1 VPTESR
7 EFAFISLLRDEVE
20 ARELALRL
28 EGVAR
33 SSAVTR
39 SLFLVPDVR
48 GLDFFAAK
56 RSQPAIDRWWYRNV
70 PPSAVPVYLLR
81 HEAGLASWL
90 GGLDGVFMVAATGAA
105 AAAYPSSAVVEADPE
120 AAPTA
125 LANAAMLRFGV
136 PANVSDP
143 TLADVFDSRDAQT
156 VADGRF
162 DVPTRWA
169 DRPELPSLLRVDGS
183 GDGPQAS
190 PAEPLSDPFELLA
203 AESAS
208 REGQSRSLNT
218 ILTQGSPP
226 PPATVL
232 SRVRSRMP
240 FQLARRQRLGE
251 TNAALAALLVQRA
264 PTLVV
269 IGSRKGGVGKTS
281 HAAGMAITA
290 GEILDSVGHR
300 AAIVDANIA
309 NPDAWGQL
317 NIPASAATVRDV
329 AAALRSGK
337 EPSLPIHSA
346 TPALACYPERRDGVE
361 YSRTDIRRL
370 AAHLRGRFS
379 FVVVDMSN
387 RLPDPTAGPEAT
399 VASYWLEE
407 ADALVL
413 PTATSLQDFNGV
425 LDYLD
430 VSDLPP
436 TVVPYIVSSARRN
449 RRHATTRKYLESIA
463 ARVDALVPIPDEAD
477 NVRLAVMEGTPV
489 QDVSPRMGLA
499 YRRLTEAVARLPMR
513 TRA

>member
-1 VPTESR
+1 VSTESR
-7 EFAFISLLRDEVE
+7 EFAFISLLRDQVE

-33 SSAVTR
+33 SFAVTR

-48 GLDFFAAK
+48 GLDFFAGK
-56 RSQPAIDRWWYRNV
+56 RSQPALDRWWGRNV

-81 HEAGLASWL
+81 HEDGLASWL
-90 GGLDGVFMVAATGAA
+90 GGLDGVFLVAATGAA
-105 AAAYPSSAVVEADPE
+105 AAAYPSSSVVDADPDT
-120 AAPTA
+120 APAA
-125 LANAAMLRFGV
+125 LANAAILRFGV
-136 PANVSDP
+136 PANPSHP
-143 TLADVFDSRDAQT
+143 SLADVFDGRDAGIDAEARPDS
-156 VADGRF
+156 V
-162 DVPTRWA
+162 TRWA
-169 DRPELPSLLRVDGS
+169 GRPELPSLMRIDGS
-183 GDGPQAS
+183 GDHSQAS
-190 PAEPLSDPFELLA
+190 PAEPLPDPFELLA
-203 AESAS
+203 ADSAS
-208 REGQSRSLNT
+208 RERQAPSLNA
-218 ILTQGSPP
+218 ILAKGSPRST
-226 PPATVL
+226 ATAL
-232 SRVRSRMP
+232 SRARSRLP
-240 FQLARRQRLGE
+240 LKISRRQRLGE

-264 PTLVV
+264 PTVVV

-290 GEILDSVGHR
+290 GAILDSVGHR

-317 NIPASAATVRDV
+317 NLPASAATVRDV
-329 AAALRSGK
+329 AAALGSGK
-337 EPSLPIHSA
+337 EPPLPVHSA
-346 TPALACYPERRDGVE
+346 TPALACYPERREGVE

-370 AAHLRGRFS
+370 AAHLRARFA

-430 VSDLPP
+430 VPDLPP

-449 RRHATTRKYLESIA
+449 RRHPTTLKYLVSIA
-463 ARVDALVPIPDEAD
+463 ARVDALVQIPDEAD
-477 NVRLAVMEGTPV
+477 NVRLAVMQGAPV

-513 TRA
+513 HV